1 MENKTALVIMAAGMG
16 SRFGG
21 VKQIEPLGPNG
32 EIIIDYS
39 VYDAVKAGFSK
50 AVFVINKN
58 IEHDFREAVGKRIEK
73 RIDVDYTFQKLDD
86 IPDGFSVP
94 EGRVK
99 PWGTGQAILTAK
111 NVVDTPF
118 VVINSDDYYGKEAY
132 TLMHKH
138 LIKHDNTFCMT
149 AFMLKNTLTE
159 NGTVARGVCE
169 IEDGYL
175 KSVTEYTEL
184 DKNSG
189 IPLDSPV
196 SMNMWGLTPD
206 IFGEL
211 ETRFADF
218 LGKLENP
225 VKDEFYIPKVID
237 ALIKEG
243 KKKVRVYTTNDKWY
257 GVTYKADSESVKAA
271 VRGMTESGLYD
282 GI

>member
-111 NVVDTPF
+111 NIVDTPF
-118 VVINSDDYYGKEAY
+118 VVINSDDFYGKEAY

-138 LIKHDNTFCMT
+138 LIKDDTTFCMT

-271 VRGMTESGLYD
+271 VRGMTESGLYN

>member
-1 MENKTALVIMAAGMG
+1 M
-16 SRFGG
+16 
-21 VKQIEPLGPNG
+21 
-32 EIIIDYS
+32 
-39 VYDAVKAGFSK
+39 
-50 AVFVINKN
+50 FVINKK

-138 LIKHDNTFCMT
+138 LIKDDTTFCMT

-271 VRGMTESGLYD
+271 VRGMTESGLYN